1 MFLKIGVLKN
11 FQNSQENICTGIFFI
26 KNFIAVSQPVTFF

>member
-11 FQNSQENICTGIFFI
+11 FQNSQENICTGIFL